1 VRERERKKRHEKA
14 NSIGTAYPFR
24 IPWPRAFM
32 SYSPLGDSLPYPA
45 AEGFSYWRTGPFQ
58 PNPVNPSPTFTPTRI
73 TSPPSLWHSIV
84 RSDVTSR
91 YVRAPSQ
98 LAAATGGLR
107 TLALLHERFFCL
119 FLFLFVSAMTLLI
132 APTRCFFII
141 INPAF
146 AMSPSRVGISQKS
159 TLNGA
164 LDKRQE
170 SERSVCRRG
179 APWEFLFTDRFKI
192 PSFLISSIFV
202 SWYFILWWFY
212 FWQRKRGIRG
222 IRRSMSRQRLVIS

>member
-1 VRERERKKRHEKA
+1 LKKQTPKRSKRLSWQFPSSNSLRSKLCVTRSHIFQKDRARKRGKERKRERKKRHEKA

-45 AEGFSYWRTGPFQ
+45 AEGFSYWRTGPFR
-58 PNPVNPSPTFTPTRI
+58 PNPVNPLPMFTPTRT

-107 TLALLHERFFCL
+107 TLALHERFFCL
-119 FLFLFVSAMTLLI
+119 FLFLFLFLTISARWHFL
-132 APTRCFFII
+132 
-141 INPAF
+141 
-146 AMSPSRVGISQKS
+146 SPQ
-159 TLNGA
+159 
-164 LDKRQE
+164 
-170 SERSVCRRG
+170 RG
-179 APWEFLFTDRFKI
+179 A
-192 PSFLISSIFV
+192 SS
-202 SWYFILWWFY
+202 
-212 FWQRKRGIRG
+212 
-222 IRRSMSRQRLVIS
+222 